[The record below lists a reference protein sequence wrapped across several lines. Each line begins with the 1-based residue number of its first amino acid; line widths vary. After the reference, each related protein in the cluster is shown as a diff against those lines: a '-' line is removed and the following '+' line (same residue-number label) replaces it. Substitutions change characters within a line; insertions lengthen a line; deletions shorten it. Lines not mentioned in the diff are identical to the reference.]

1 MKILKRSDKDKI
13 TLKAIEK
20 HRYGVRK
27 TVSKHLFSELGYIY
41 IIIQIFNF
49 SR

>member
-1 MKILKRSDKDKI
+1 MKILKDKI

-27 TVSKHLFSELGYIY
+27 TVSKHLFSELG
-41 IIIQIFNF
+41 
-49 SR
+49 